1 VVGDILD
8 VARSIHRRVQRRAA
22 AELDPEVRV
31 TSMDEVCSRAYFRCR
46 VADRPGVL
54 ATICAV
60 FGEEGVSIASAI
72 QKESDDV
79 SAEFVVTTHQSPDAA
94 LRRTRARIA
103 DLDVVGAVNTFLRV
117 L

>member
-1 VVGDILD
+1 
-8 VARSIHRRVQRRAA
+8 
-22 AELDPEVRV
+22 
-31 TSMDEVCSRAYFRCR
+31 
-46 VADRPGVL
+46 
-54 ATICAV
+54 
-60 FGEEGVSIASAI
+60 VSIASAI